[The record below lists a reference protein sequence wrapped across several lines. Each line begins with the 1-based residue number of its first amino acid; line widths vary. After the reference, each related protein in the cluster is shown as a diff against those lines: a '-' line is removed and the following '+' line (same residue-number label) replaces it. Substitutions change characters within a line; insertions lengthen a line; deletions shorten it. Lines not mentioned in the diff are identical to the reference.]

1 MNITI
6 MNTRIEI
13 ILGCMFSGK
22 STELLRRC
30 NRYHAI
36 GKTIILINHALD
48 TRTDDSIQTHDGTK
62 SVAIKLNK
70 LMDFIHDKKFR
81 QALYSSSVIGID
93 ESQFFGDLVEFVL
106 AIERLNKI
114 VIIAGLDGDSERKP
128 FGQILQC
135 IPLCDSVVKLT
146 ALDMIKEDGTQA
158 IFSKRIVNSKEQ
170 VLVGEANEY
179 KAVSRSSYLNF

>member
-1 MNITI
+1 MCI
-6 MNTRIEI
+6 RD
-13 ILGCMFSGK
+13 
-22 STELLRRC
+22 R
-30 NRYHAI
+30 
-36 GKTIILINHALD
+36 
-48 TRTDDSIQTHDGTK
+48 
-62 SVAIKLNK
+62 
-70 LMDFIHDKKFR
+70 
-81 QALYSSSVIGID
+81 SVIGID
-93 ESQFFGDLVEFVL
+93 ESQFFDDLVEFVL

-170 VLVGEANEY
+170 VLVGEADEY
-179 KAVSRSSYLNF
+179 KAVSRSSYLTF